1 MNEKAIEDMYDG
13 FQRVADT
20 GGYVERR
27 NALEAIAELQWFDNF
42 GKPYYDRRLSI
53 TEQLAK
59 SLKPEDWPDTV
70 KEELEHTTATQ

>member
-1 MNEKAIEDMYDG
+1 MYDG

-42 GKPYYDRRLSI
+42 GKPYYDRRLKI

-59 SLKPEDWPDTV
+59 SLKPEDWPEAV
-70 KEELEHTTATQ
+70 QEELDGMTVTE